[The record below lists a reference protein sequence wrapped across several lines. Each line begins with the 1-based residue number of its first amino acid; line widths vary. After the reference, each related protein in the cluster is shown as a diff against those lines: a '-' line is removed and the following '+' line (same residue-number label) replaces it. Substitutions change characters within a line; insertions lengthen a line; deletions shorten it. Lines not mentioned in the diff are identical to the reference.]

1 MKRAFVILIAG
12 AMLSGVAAY
21 VAAAQV
27 PAADVSVAG

>member
-21 VAAAQV
+21 VAAARV
-27 PAADVSVAG
+27 PAADAVVGH